1 MKHLGWS
8 LIQITLILL
17 KAFEVID
24 WSWFWVLFPM
34 WIGLAIMA
42 FVLGVALLL
51 ALLTAFGKRY

>member
-51 ALLTAFGKRY
+51 ALLTAFGKRH